1 MKNSFIIS
9 EIEKENSTTKNSKTE
24 KLNIV
29 DIEFKEEV
37 ANNISI
43 DSEKEKSFSQIN
55 LKDTKSIKS
64 KLNDKIGVID
74 SSISFDTNL
83 LPTASLTDFESNIK
97 TLGKVDMEYNKN
109 KSNRFTFGILSAY
122 EYSFVEEVADRCRG
136 YKLGIELAYQF
147 NNNFQIS
154 SGISFSKKRYNTAGT
169 NYKPIDAMGIQWKG
183 APPEVVTGN
192 CNMYEIPIEFTYYLK
207 GYSKNGFFIGT
218 GINSYFI
225 TNETY
230 NFDFAP
236 EFQALN
242 KLSWSTE
249 KNPQLGN
256 NNHLFGVVTAQ
267 FGYQHYVSKNIA
279 FQVAPYLQIPT
290 TGIGFGDVKLMSTG
304 IQFKMSFAK

>member
-24 KLNIV
+24 KLNID

-37 ANNISI
+37 VNNISI

-154 SGISFSKKRYNTAGT
+154 SGISFSKKRYDTAGT

-225 TNETY
+225 KVILIKMAELY
-230 NFDFAP
+230 P
-236 EFQALN
+236 
-242 KLSWSTE
+242 LSKT
-249 KNPQLGN
+249 KN
-256 NNHLFGVVTAQ
+256 
-267 FGYQHYVSKNIA
+267 
-279 FQVAPYLQIPT
+279 
-290 TGIGFGDVKLMSTG
+290 
-304 IQFKMSFAK
+304 